1 MGPELP
7 KGIKSCNLKNTGR
20 SSAWK
25 STAFGTLGSQVQI
38 LSSRLFFEDPKF
50 AWCPYR
56 CPSLSI

>member
-7 KGIKSCNLKNTGR
+7 KGIKSCNLKDTGR

-38 LSSRLFFEDPKF
+38 LSSRLFFLIIAKN
-50 AWCPYR
+50 Y
-56 CPSLSI
+56 LSC